1 MNSSFC
7 VNGKAQLKDQKLL
20 RSTVDGLKVLRKQR
34 NLTQEDFYND
44 TGIHISRVETGR
56 VNVTLSTLKTILDY
70 YQVPLSVFFQ
80 SINL

>member
-1 MNSSFC
+1 MA
-7 VNGKAQLKDQKLL
+7 KAQLKDQKLL

-70 YQVPLSVFFQ
+70 YQVPLSEFFQ

>member
-1 MNSSFC
+1 MA
-7 VNGKAQLKDQKLL
+7 KAQLKDQALL

-56 VNVTLSTLKTILDY
+56 VNITLSTLKTILDY

-80 SINL
+80 QINL

>member
-1 MNSSFC
+1 MAKS
-7 VNGKAQLKDQKLL
+7 QLKDQALL

-56 VNVTLSTLKTILDY
+56 VNITLSTLKTILDY

>member
-1 MNSSFC
+1 MA
-7 VNGKAQLKDQKLL
+7 KAQLKDQKLL

-56 VNVTLSTLKTILDY
+56 VNITLSTLKTILDY

>member
-1 MNSSFC
+1 MA
-7 VNGKAQLKDQKLL
+7 KAQLKDQKLL

>member
-1 MNSSFC
+1 MA
-7 VNGKAQLKDQKLL
+7 KAQLKDQKLL
-20 RSTVDGLKVLRKQR
+20 GSTVDGLKVLRKQR

>member
-1 MNSSFC
+1 MA
-7 VNGKAQLKDQKLL
+7 KAQLKDQKLL

-56 VNVTLSTLKTILDY
+56 VNISLSTLKTILDY
-70 YQVPLSVFFQ
+70 YQVSLSSFFQ

>member
-1 MNSSFC
+1 MS
-7 VNGKAQLKDQKLL
+7 KAQLKDQALL

-56 VNVTLSTLKTILDY
+56 VNITLSTLKTILDY

-80 SINL
+80 QINL

>member
-1 MNSSFC
+1 MA
-7 VNGKAQLKDQKLL
+7 KAQLKDQKLL

-44 TGIHISRVETGR
+44 TGIHISRIETGR
-56 VNVTLSTLKTILDY
+56 VNITLSTLKTILDY
-70 YQVPLSVFFQ
+70 YQVPLSEFFQ

>member
-1 MNSSFC
+1 MA
-7 VNGKAQLKDQKLL
+7 KAQLKDQKLL
-20 RSTVDGLKVLRKQR
+20 RSTVDGLKFLRKQR

-56 VNVTLSTLKTILDY
+56 VNITLSTLKTILDY

>member
-1 MNSSFC
+1 MA
-7 VNGKAQLKDQKLL
+7 KAQLKDQVLL
-20 RSTVDGLKVLRKQR
+20 VSTEDGLKVLRKQR

-56 VNVTLSTLKTILDY
+56 VNITLSTLKTILDY

-80 SINL
+80 QINV

>member
-1 MNSSFC
+1 MA
-7 VNGKAQLKDQKLL
+7 KAQLKDQALL
-20 RSTVDGLKVLRKQR
+20 RLTVDGLKVLRKQR

-56 VNVTLSTLKTILDY
+56 VNITLSTLKTILDY

-80 SINL
+80 QINL

>member
-1 MNSSFC
+1 MA
-7 VNGKAQLKDQKLL
+7 KAQLKDQKLL
-20 RSTVDGLKVLRKQR
+20 RSTVDGLKVLRKKR

-56 VNVTLSTLKTILDY
+56 VNITLSTLKTILDY

>member
-1 MNSSFC
+1 MA
-7 VNGKAQLKDQKLL
+7 KAQLKDQKLL
-20 RSTVDGLKVLRKQR
+20 RSTVDELKVLRKQR

-56 VNVTLSTLKTILDY
+56 VNITLSTLKTILDY

>member
-1 MNSSFC
+1 ME
-7 VNGKAQLKDQKLL
+7 KAQLKDQKLL

>member
-1 MNSSFC
+1 MA
-7 VNGKAQLKDQKLL
+7 KAQLKDQKLL

-56 VNVTLSTLKTILDY
+56 VNITLSTLKTILDY
-70 YQVPLSVFFQ
+70 YQVPLSVFIQ

>member
-1 MNSSFC
+1 MA
-7 VNGKAQLKDQKLL
+7 KAQLKDQKLL

-56 VNVTLSTLKTILDY
+56 VNITLSTLKTILDY
-70 YQVPLSVFFQ
+70 YQVPLSEFFQ

>member
-1 MNSSFC
+1 MA
-7 VNGKAQLKDQKLL
+7 KAQLKDQKLL
-20 RSTVDGLKVLRKQR
+20 RSTVDGLKILRKQR

-56 VNVTLSTLKTILDY
+56 VNISLSTLKTILDY
-70 YQVPLSVFFQ
+70 YQVSLSSFFQ

>member
-1 MNSSFC
+1 MAKS
-7 VNGKAQLKDQKLL
+7 QLKDQALL

-56 VNVTLSTLKTILDY
+56 VNITLSTLKTILDY

-80 SINL
+80 TINL

>member
-1 MNSSFC
+1 MAKS
-7 VNGKAQLKDQKLL
+7 QLKDQALL

-56 VNVTLSTLKTILDY
+56 VNITLSTLKTILDY

-80 SINL
+80 QINL

>member
-1 MNSSFC
+1 MA
-7 VNGKAQLKDQKLL
+7 KAQLKDQALL
-20 RSTVDGLKVLRKQR
+20 RSTVNGLKVLRKQR

-56 VNVTLSTLKTILDY
+56 VNITLSTLKTILDY

-80 SINL
+80 QINL

>member
-1 MNSSFC
+1 MA
-7 VNGKAQLKDQKLL
+7 KAQLKDQKLL

-56 VNVTLSTLKTILDY
+56 VNITLSTLKTILDY

-80 SINL
+80 QINL

>member
-1 MNSSFC
+1 MA
-7 VNGKAQLKDQKLL
+7 KAQLKDQKLL
-20 RSTVDGLKVLRKQR
+20 RSTVHGLKVLRRQR

-56 VNVTLSTLKTILDY
+56 VNITLSTLKTILDY
-70 YQVPLSVFFQ
+70 YQVPLSEFFQ

>member
-1 MNSSFC
+1 MA
-7 VNGKAQLKDQKLL
+7 KAQLKDQNLL

-56 VNVTLSTLKTILDY
+56 VNITLSTLKTILDY

>member
-1 MNSSFC
+1 MA
-7 VNGKAQLKDQKLL
+7 KAQLKDQKLL

-56 VNVTLSTLKTILDY
+56 VLSLIH
-70 YQVPLSVFFQ
+70 
-80 SINL
+80 I

>member
-1 MNSSFC
+1 MA
-7 VNGKAQLKDQKLL
+7 KAQIKDQALL
-20 RSTVDGLKVLRKQR
+20 RSTVDGLKVLRRQR

-56 VNVTLSTLKTILDY
+56 VNITLSTLKTILDY

-80 SINL
+80 QINL

>member
-1 MNSSFC
+1 MA
-7 VNGKAQLKDQKLL
+7 KAQLKDQKLL

-44 TGIHISRVETGR
+44 TGIHISRDETGR

-70 YQVPLSVFFQ
+70 YQVPLSEFFQ

>member
-1 MNSSFC
+1 MA
-7 VNGKAQLKDQKLL
+7 KAQLKDQKLL
-20 RSTVDGLKVLRKQR
+20 RSTVDGLKVLRKKR

-70 YQVPLSVFFQ
+70 YQVPLSEFFQ

>member
-1 MNSSFC
+1 MA
-7 VNGKAQLKDQKLL
+7 KAQLKDKALL

-56 VNVTLSTLKTILDY
+56 VNITLSTLKTILDY

-80 SINL
+80 QINL

>member
-1 MNSSFC
+1 MT
-7 VNGKAQLKDQKLL
+7 KAQLKDQKLL

-56 VNVTLSTLKTILDY
+56 VNISLSTLKTILDY
-70 YQVPLSVFFQ
+70 YQVSLSSFFQ